1 MMEYPEIILEGSWT
15 SVYALGWA
23 WEYMMVD
30 LGLDLERIK
39 YAQVLGM
46 AHGDSVW

>member
-1 MMEYPEIILEGSWT
+1 M
-15 SVYALGWA
+15 YALGWA

-39 YAQVLGM
+39 YAQGLIITYV
-46 AHGDSVW
+46 DSVLYYGRISMEGFL